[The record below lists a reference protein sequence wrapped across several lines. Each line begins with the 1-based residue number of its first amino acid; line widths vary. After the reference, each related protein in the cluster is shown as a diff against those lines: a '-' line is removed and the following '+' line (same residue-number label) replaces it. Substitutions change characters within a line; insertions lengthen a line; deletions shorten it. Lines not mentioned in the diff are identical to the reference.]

1 MEEID
6 RFVPPHGG
14 EPDPKTGAQRRK
26 REKERCIAN
35 VDKLR
40 KELNEH
46 IARHKEVSARLERDC
61 KTWWG
66 STDRPGAI
74 TLFVQHCIYPRCIF
88 SPADAVYCAKFVHMM
103 HAQGT
108 PNFSTLQF
116 VNNVLT
122 TDLRSYIFA
131 CTEKQ
136 ARPSPPPPAILVS
149 PPRCRASAPPRPTR
163 ALSSPPGVQPRPF
176 PQRDPRRSAPLEVE

>member
-1 MEEID
+1 M
-6 RFVPPHGG
+6 PPHGG
-14 EPDPKTGAQRRK
+14 EPDPKEGPKRRK

-46 IARHKEVSARLERDC
+46 LARQKEVSARLERDC
-61 KTWWG
+61 ATWWS

-74 TLFVQHCIYPRCIF
+74 TLFVQHCIYPRCLF

-116 VNNVLT
+116 HNRLLP
-122 TDLRSYIFA
+122 DLGSYIFA

-136 ARPSPPPPAILVS
+136 AHPPPNLSTCNSYELAS
-149 PPRCRASAPPRPTR
+149 MPRGGTHAADARGPTR
-163 ALSSPPGVQPRPF
+163 ALSPPPGVQPRPF
-176 PQRDPRRSAPLEVE
+176 PQRDPRRSTPLEVE